1 MVEICNID
9 IFFCMIL
16 NPRIMF
22 LKNKL
27 LNSTIGA
34 AETCHTRPDGACPA
48 EGSEPAAF
56 RSGNRPPSVWTSSGS
71 LNDRVSIPTDS
82 NAKN

>member
-1 MVEICNID
+1 MVEICNAD
-9 IFFCMIL
+9 ICFIIL
-16 NPRIMF
+16 NPRIIF

-27 LNSTIGA
+27 LNSAIGDT
-34 AETCHTRPDGACPA
+34 ETCQMRPDGAHPV
-48 EGSEPAAF
+48 EGSEPAEF
-56 RSGNRPPSVWTSSGS
+56 PSGNWPASVWTSSGS